1 VTFPHAHR
9 SYGTRK
15 QSGAQAKR
23 ALTNLLAFCTRE
35 RLAGFTPEGLAAMF
49 NVSPQV
55 AGEMLERARAR
66 RGVL

>member
-1 VTFPHAHR
+1 MSPHAHR

-23 ALTNLLAFCTRE
+23 ALTNLLAFCTAE
-35 RLAGFTPEGLAAMF
+35 MLPSFTAAGLAAMF

-55 AGEMLERARAR
+55 AGEMLDRARAR
-66 RGVL
+66 RGV